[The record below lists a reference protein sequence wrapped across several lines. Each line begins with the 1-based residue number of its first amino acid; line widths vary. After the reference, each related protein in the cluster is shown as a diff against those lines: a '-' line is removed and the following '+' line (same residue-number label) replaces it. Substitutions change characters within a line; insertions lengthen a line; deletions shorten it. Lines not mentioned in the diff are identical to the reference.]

1 MGVRS
6 GRVGSV
12 PIRNERLLGW
22 AHMLAIR
29 EPPLRA
35 PDLRAGAALVNA
47 AAQHDSRVGY
57 E

>member
-1 MGVRS
+1 
-6 GRVGSV
+6 
-12 PIRNERLLGW
+12 
-22 AHMLAIR
+22 MLAIR

-57 E
+57 EWLRRASVGRDSGCFALAWRTDM